1 MIPTEYRLDQVAAR
15 LTERLESTRRTY
27 AGDPDGAAKTFARIA
42 EEVVENAISEY
53 SADGFVDRP
62 QRHAAFLRQEIL
74 ETFLPRYTRLATA
87 MTAREENGY
96 GMGVLYGPVG
106 RVILFVVVVAIG
118 ALLLRAPGPWGM
130 KIAPMIPLILGMFVP
145 DLLGWAARRRYRG
158 DLVSLLSDVSNIQ
171 DRAGDYDA
179 GPVESLR
186 EGEAEE
192 LERARRAAAGQHG
205 QKES

>member
-1 MIPTEYRLDQVAAR
+1 
-15 LTERLESTRRTY
+15 
-27 AGDPDGAAKTFARIA
+27 
-42 EEVVENAISEY
+42 
-53 SADGFVDRP
+53 
-62 QRHAAFLRQEIL
+62 
-74 ETFLPRYTRLATA
+74 
-87 MTAREENGY
+87 
-96 GMGVLYGPVG
+96 
-106 RVILFVVVVAIG
+106 
-118 ALLLRAPGPWGM
+118 M